1 MENEQKIK
9 DSKGNIY
16 DSCPYIDK
24 IISTI
29 DDQLSFYN
37 DGPIKSL
44 TPNEVISIKSNLEII
59 RKINQ
64 ELRNLRDKKIQEL
77 EEKIQS
83 FQEISNKYEIV
94 NDFLNID
101 AKDLRW
107 FKYNAQ
113 YIADKLKR
121 LEKLEKE
128 NEELKKEINN
138 LTNKN

>member
-16 DSCPYIDK
+16 DSCPYIDE
-24 IISTI
+24 IISTLEK
-29 DDQLSFYN
+29 QLNLEEQFSFY
-37 DGPIKSL
+37 DAIR
-44 TPNEVISIKSNLEII
+44 TNLEII

-64 ELRNLRDKKIQEL
+64 ELRNLKDKKIQEL

-83 FQEISNKYEIV
+83 FQEISDKYEIV
-94 NDFLNID
+94 NDLLGID

-107 FKYNAQ
+107 VKHNTQ
-113 YIADKLKR
+113 DIADKLKR
-121 LEKLEKE
+121 LENLEKE

-138 LTNKN
+138 

>member
-24 IISTI
+24 IISTLEEKLNLEE
-29 DDQLSFYN
+29 QFSFY
-37 DGPIKSL
+37 DAIR
-44 TPNEVISIKSNLEII
+44 TNLEII

-64 ELRNLRDKKIQEL
+64 ELRNLRDEKIQEL

-83 FQEISNKYEIV
+83 FQEISDKYEIV
-94 NDFLNID
+94 NDLLGID

-107 FKYNAQ
+107 VKHNTQ
-113 YIADKLKR
+113 DIADKLKR

-138 LTNKN
+138 LTT

>member
-24 IISTI
+24 IISTLEK
-29 DDQLSFYN
+29 QLNLKEQFSFY
-37 DGPIKSL
+37 DAIR
-44 TPNEVISIKSNLEII
+44 TNLEII

-64 ELRNLRDKKIQEL
+64 ELRNLRDEKIQEL

-83 FQEISNKYEIV
+83 FQEIIDKYEIV
-94 NDFLNID
+94 NDLLGID

-107 FKYNAQ
+107 VKHNTQ
-113 YIADKLKR
+113 DIADKLKR

-138 LTNKN
+138 

>member
-24 IISTI
+24 IISTLEK
-29 DDQLSFYN
+29 QLNLEEQFSFY
-37 DGPIKSL
+37 DAIR
-44 TPNEVISIKSNLEII
+44 TNLEII

-83 FQEISNKYEIV
+83 FQEISDKYEIV
-94 NDFLNID
+94 NDLLGID

-107 FKYNAQ
+107 VKHNTQ
-113 YIADKLKR
+113 DRADKLKR
-121 LEKLEKE
+121 LEELEKE
-128 NEELKKEINN
+128 NEELKEEIDNI
-138 LTNKN
+138 KQ

>member
-24 IISTI
+24 IISTLEK
-29 DDQLSFYN
+29 QLNLEEQFSFY
-37 DGPIKSL
+37 DAIR
-44 TPNEVISIKSNLEII
+44 TNLEII

-83 FQEISNKYEIV
+83 FQEISDKYEIV
-94 NDFLNID
+94 NDLLGID

-107 FKYNAQ
+107 VKHNTQ
-113 YIADKLKR
+113 DIADKLKR

-138 LTNKN
+138 

>member
-24 IISTI
+24 IISTLEEKLNLEE
-29 DDQLSFYN
+29 QFSFY
-37 DGPIKSL
+37 DAIR
-44 TPNEVISIKSNLEII
+44 TNLEII

-83 FQEISNKYEIV
+83 FQEISDKYEIV
-94 NDFLNID
+94 NDLLGID

-107 FKYNAQ
+107 VKHNTQ
-113 YIADKLKR
+113 DIADKLKR
-121 LEKLEKE
+121 LENLEKE

>member
-24 IISTI
+24 IISTLEK
-29 DDQLSFYN
+29 QLNLEEQFSFY
-37 DGPIKSL
+37 DAIR
-44 TPNEVISIKSNLEII
+44 TNLEII

-64 ELRNLRDKKIQEL
+64 ELRNLRDEKIQEL

-83 FQEISNKYEIV
+83 FQEISDKYEIV
-94 NDFLNID
+94 NDLGID

-107 FKYNAQ
+107 VKHNTQ
-113 YIADKLKR
+113 DIADKLKR

-138 LTNKN
+138 LTT

>member
-24 IISTI
+24 IISTLEEKLNLEE
-29 DDQLSFYN
+29 QFSFY
-37 DGPIKSL
+37 DAIR
-44 TPNEVISIKSNLEII
+44 TNLEII

-83 FQEISNKYEIV
+83 FQEISDKYEIV
-94 NDFLNID
+94 NDLLGID

-107 FKYNAQ
+107 VKHNTQ
-113 YIADKLKR
+113 DIADKLKR

-138 LTNKN
+138 LTT

>member
-1 MENEQKIK
+1 MENEKIK

-24 IISTI
+24 IISTLEK
-29 DDQLSFYN
+29 QLNLEEQFSFY
-37 DGPIKSL
+37 DAIR
-44 TPNEVISIKSNLEII
+44 TNLEII

-83 FQEISNKYEIV
+83 FQEISDKYEIV
-94 NDFLNID
+94 NDLLGID

-107 FKYNAQ
+107 VKHNTQ
-113 YIADKLKR
+113 DIADKLKR

-138 LTNKN
+138 

>member
-24 IISTI
+24 IISTLEEKLNLSE
-29 DDQLSFYN
+29 QFSFY
-37 DGPIKSL
+37 DRIR
-44 TPNEVISIKSNLEII
+44 TNLEII
-59 RKINQ
+59 RKINR
-64 ELRNLRDKKIQEL
+64 ELRHLNDGKILAL
-77 EEKIQS
+77 EQRILGLE
-83 FQEISNKYEIV
+83 EISNKYEIV
-94 NDFLNID
+94 NDLLGID

-107 FKYNAQ
+107 VKHNTQ
-113 YIADKLKR
+113 DIADKLKR

-138 LTNKN
+138 

>member
-16 DSCPYIDK
+16 DSCPYINE

-37 DGPIKSL
+37 DGPIK
-44 TPNEVISIKSNLEII
+44 ISIKSNLEII
-59 RKINQ
+59 RKINR
-64 ELRNLRDKKIQEL
+64 ELRHLKDETNIRT
-77 EEKIQS
+77 
-83 FQEISNKYEIV
+83 KYDIV
-94 NDFLNID
+94 NMHLNID
-101 AKDLRW
+101 SEDLKHVEYASKD
-107 FKYNAQ
+107 
-113 YIADKLKR
+113 IAGKLKR
-121 LEKLEKE
+121 LEDLEKE